1 VTDDASAVPGG
12 KLEYAVL
19 VALWELG
26 PLSGRDI
33 HQRVGVPLG
42 LVYTTT
48 AKVLDRLHLKGLVGR
63 QRRGRV
69 FVFEA
74 LAPRASVE
82 RARAVKT
89 LSGLFGEKAR
99 PALAALVDAVEA
111 IDPRLLD
118 DLAHAIEARRR
129 TRAERETGARQAD
142 DGRGEGGGEGEGDES

>member
-1 VTDDASAVPGG
+1 MTDDASAVPGG

-33 HQRVGVPLG
+33 HDRVGVPLG

-48 AKVLDRLHLKGLVGR
+48 AKVLDRLHIKGLVGR
-63 QRRGRV
+63 ERRGRV
-69 FVFEA
+69 FVYEA
-74 LAPRASVE
+74 RAPRASVE

-89 LSGLFGEKAR
+89 LSGLFGETAR
-99 PALAALVDAVEA
+99 PALTALVDAVEA

-118 DLAHAIEARRR
+118 DLARAIEARRR
-129 TRAERETGARQAD
+129 TRTERDAR
-142 DGRGEGGGEGEGDES
+142 GPREGEGDES